1 MAAGRDE
8 VVGRKAELSVLQSF
22 LEDLLSGPA
31 ALVVA
36 GEAGVGKT
44 TLWRDG
50 LRTARERG
58 YRVLACQP
66 VESEAKRSFAALG
79 DLFGAVVE
87 EDDVQWL
94 DAPTSRVLAFAL
106 RRMAAEVVGVMVT
119 ARSGGD
125 DEAVPLGLD
134 RFLPEGRF
142 RRPDVGPL

>member
-66 VESEAKRSFAALG
+66 VESEAKLSFAALG

-87 EDDVQWL
+87 EASASL
-94 DAPTSRVLAFAL
+94 PGPRLVL
-106 RRMAAEVVGVMVT
+106 
-119 ARSGGD
+119 
-125 DEAVPLGLD
+125 
-134 RFLPEGRF
+134 
-142 RRPDVGPL
+142 